1 MIDVDKIQIGDKLKV
16 LCPLLLDSEVCP
28 IVEVVE
34 YDEELDAFGYWIHH
48 RKVVKKDILSYDQE
62 KLTLVA
68 TNTKYSDISE
78 GDIVEIA
85 CLSDEQ
91 IERWGIADLVGQQ
104 GEVIHKSKSIHVEVD
119 GLEWCLQPENLRVVV
134 KSSVDMPIETEDEPY
149 VCEVAAGSVEEVNK
163 ALGIQKSEEQYTG
176 GSSDYYK
183 VFIKNPT
190 TLSAPY
196 EAECNDIIEALQMNF
211 AEGNAFKAIWRK
223 AKARQGV
230 KKKGYDN
237 GVYDSEKVI
246 FFGERMLIEAKD
258 KTDES
263 I

>member
-1 MIDVDKIQIGDKLKV
+1 MIDVDKIQIGDKLRV
-16 LCPLLLDSEVCP
+16 DSERYAYGGDSRYNIKAGTVLP
-28 IVEVVE
+28 VIQEDRDRSHWIDNKGAEVNYIDIE
-34 YDEELDAFGYWIHH
+34 DAQDF
-48 RKVVKKDILSYDQE
+48 
-62 KLTLVA
+62 TLVA
-68 TNTKYSDISE
+68 TNTKYSDIDE
-78 GDIVEIA
+78 GDTVEIA

-91 IERWGIADLVGQQ
+91 IATWSCGHIIDQQ
-104 GEVIHKSKSIHVEVD
+104 GEVIHKSKSIHVEID
-119 GLEWCLQPENLRVVV
+119 GKEWCLQPENLRVVEKV
-134 KSSVDMPIETEDEPY
+134 KPKVGFINKSFDSALK
-149 VCEVAAGSVEEVNK
+149 AAEAFN
-163 ALGIQKSEEQYTG
+163 QQEQYTG

-183 VFIKNPT
+183 VFVKNPT
-190 TLSAPY
+190 TLLQPY

-246 FFGERMLIEAKD
+246 FFGERMLIEAKGKD
-258 KTDES
+258 NEP